1 MINGEPS
8 DVGMPL
14 SEVMAVLTSLRSAS
28 CDFWV
33 AGGWAVDALVG
44 RQTRPH
50 RGLDLAVDAE
60 HETAA
65 VDTLSLLGYAIETDW
80 RAVRVELV
88 APSRGWVD
96 VHPVTFDRTG
106 HGRQADVSGGHFD
119 YPPEA
124 FTNGTLG
131 GVVVPCLS
139 REQQLRFHS
148 GYQPRP
154 ADLRDL
160 QLLERLASSH

>member
-1 MINGEPS
+1 M
-8 DVGMPL
+8 
-14 SEVMAVLTSLRSAS
+14 
-28 CDFWV
+28 
-33 AGGWAVDALVG
+33 
-44 RQTRPH
+44 
-50 RGLDLAVDAE
+50 
-60 HETAA
+60 
-65 VDTLSLLGYAIETDW
+65 DTLSLLGYAVETDW
-80 RAVRVELV
+80 R
-88 APSRGWVD
+88 PSGSNSSRPAGVGGRT
-96 VHPVTFDRTG
+96 PVTFDRTG